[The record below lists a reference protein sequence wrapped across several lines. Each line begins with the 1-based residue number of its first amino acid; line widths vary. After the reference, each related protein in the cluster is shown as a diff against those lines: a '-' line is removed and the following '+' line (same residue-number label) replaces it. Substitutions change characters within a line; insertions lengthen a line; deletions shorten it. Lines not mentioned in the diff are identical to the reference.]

1 MNENN
6 MGINDMSAPRTEKSH
21 GALIGSIVIVI
32 LLAVAGI
39 YYWNTTMKSISMER
53 KADIQ
58 SAQEDATTINTLQV
72 QGTSDEVSDIETDLS
87 ATNIDSINTSISQ

>member
-6 MGINDMSAPRTEKSH
+6 MGINDMSAPRAEKSH

-32 LLAVAGI
+32 LLAVAGF

-72 QGTSDEVSDIETDLS
+72 QGTSYEVSDIEMDLS

>member
-1 MNENN
+1 